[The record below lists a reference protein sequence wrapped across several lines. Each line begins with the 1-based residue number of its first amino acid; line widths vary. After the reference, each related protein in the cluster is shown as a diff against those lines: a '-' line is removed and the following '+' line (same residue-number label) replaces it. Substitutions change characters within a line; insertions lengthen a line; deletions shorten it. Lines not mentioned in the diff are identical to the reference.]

1 MAILKIS
8 KQDVLRQ
15 LPVEPAWYPGVVKS
29 IVIKASKDKQSMN
42 FETTVTLEADGRDAT
57 TNFNTKAMGM
67 AIPFIEACMGIKVP
81 QEDVEFDTD
90 KLVGKKLKVKM
101 DNETYEGRIM
111 SRMVDFLPYDADT
124 TPAF

>member
-15 LPVEPAWYPGVVKS
+15 LPVEPGWYQGTVKQ
-29 IVIKASKDKQSMN
+29 IVLKTSKDKQSMN
-42 FETTVTLEADGRDAT
+42 FETTVTLDPDGRDST
-57 TNFNTKAMGM
+57 TNFNTKAIGM
-67 AIPFIEACMGIKVP
+67 AIPFLEACLGEKIP
-81 QEDVEFDTD
+81 QDDVEFDTD
-90 KLVGKKLKVKM
+90 KLVGKRLNVKM

-111 SRMVDFLPYDADT
+111 SRMVDFLPIGADT